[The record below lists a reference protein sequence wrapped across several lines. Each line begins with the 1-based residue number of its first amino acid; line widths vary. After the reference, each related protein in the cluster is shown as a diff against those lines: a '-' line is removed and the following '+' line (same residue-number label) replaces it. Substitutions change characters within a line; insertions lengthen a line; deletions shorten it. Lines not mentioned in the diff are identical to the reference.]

1 MPRTKGPVVSK
12 TRRESE
18 YVETMERL
26 LRGEG
31 LDDIPEIDPDDL
43 VPWEKDPRLSDNA
56 KKTMALVL
64 RGGIED
70 FLFPLLLKKDPALV
84 EGVEELRRL
93 GWVRNIDRDIR
104 EYRETQFR
112 LDLQDQGVTIDD
124 LS

>member
-43 VPWEKDPRLSDNA
+43 VPWEKDPRLSGNA
-56 KKTMALVL
+56 KRTMALVL
-64 RGGIED
+64 RGGIDD
-70 FLFPLLLKKDPALV
+70 FLIPLLVTKEPNLV
-84 EGVEELRRL
+84 SGVEELRGY
-93 GWVRNIDRDIR
+93 GWVGYIDRDVR
-104 EYRETQFR
+104 EYKHTQFK
-112 LDLQDQGVTIDD
+112 LDLEERGVTVDG
-124 LS
+124 

>member
-43 VPWEKDPRLSDNA
+43 VPWEKDPRLSGNA
-56 KKTMALVL
+56 KRTMALVL
-64 RGGIED
+64 RGGIDD
-70 FLFPLLLKKDPALV
+70 FLIPLLVTKEPNLV
-84 EGVEELRRL
+84 SGVEELRGY
-93 GWVRNIDRDIR
+93 GWVGNIDRDVR
-104 EYRETQFR
+104 EYKHTQFK
-112 LDLQDQGVTIDD
+112 LDLEERGVTVDG
-124 LS
+124 

>member
-43 VPWEKDPRLSDNA
+43 VPWEKDPRLSGNA
-56 KKTMALVL
+56 KRTMALVL
-64 RGGIED
+64 RGGIDD
-70 FLFPLLLKKDPALV
+70 FLIPLLVTKEPNLV
-84 EGVEELRRL
+84 SGVEELRGY
-93 GWVRNIDRDIR
+93 GWVGYIDRDIR
-104 EYRETQFR
+104 EYKHTQFK
-112 LDLQDQGVTIDD
+112 LDLEERGVTVDG
-124 LS
+124 